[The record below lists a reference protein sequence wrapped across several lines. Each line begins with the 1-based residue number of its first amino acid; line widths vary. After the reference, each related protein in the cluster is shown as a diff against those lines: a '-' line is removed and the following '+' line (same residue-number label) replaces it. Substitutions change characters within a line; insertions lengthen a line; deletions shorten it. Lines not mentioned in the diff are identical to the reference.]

1 MVAAIDKNSRANRKK
16 ENIIKHRY
24 RSLPRSRCPLSRF
37 LYANSSPKPSDSACL
52 SNKEGTQTKP
62 VDPSRNTQFAPG
74 LNPPVPECS
83 SIRNVP
89 NPLPT
94 SPGCSYFPRLPTSPS
109 FLLLPASYFT
119 RLPTSPLDCSFLF
132 SRVAGGRLVGGCD
145 VLTYFPVLA
154 LVRWD
159 VYLLTTN
166 RPPQGGAQNFP
177 TPAARTRPT
186 PTNSVC
192 HKFCSRFSGTRAVF
206 PNQRGG
212 NTEHGNTEHGTHP

>member
-1 MVAAIDKNSRANRKK
+1 MFGFRGHAKFDVPSPTSRLWPPA
-16 ENIIKHRY
+16 
-24 RSLPRSRCPLSRF
+24 
-37 LYANSSPKPSDSACL
+37 SAVNHGSQAC
-52 SNKEGTQTKP
+52 
-62 VDPSRNTQFAPG
+62 PG
-74 LNPPVPECS
+74 LVH
-83 SIRNVP
+83 
-89 NPLPT
+89 
-94 SPGCSYFPRLPTSPS
+94 
-109 FLLLPASYFT
+109 LLLCVSQRGLLQF
-119 RLPTSPLDCSFLF
+119 SPLCKDRSWAESMSSGAVCVAGKGQASQNFGASDTPVCFSQAASRRLGCSFLF

-186 PTNSVC
+186 PTNPVC
-192 HKFCSRFSGTRAVF
+192 HKLCSGFSGTRAVF

>member
-1 MVAAIDKNSRANRKK
+1 MTYKYNNMHRPAIQALDARRILHAAVLLRAFKKLKNA
-16 ENIIKHRY
+16 
-24 RSLPRSRCPLSRF
+24 
-37 LYANSSPKPSDSACL
+37 
-52 SNKEGTQTKP
+52 Q
-62 VDPSRNTQFAPG
+62 Q
-74 LNPPVPECS
+74 
-83 SIRNVP
+83 
-89 NPLPT
+89 
-94 SPGCSYFPRLPTSPS
+94 
-109 FLLLPASYFT
+109 
-119 RLPTSPLDCSFLF
+119 DCSFLF

-166 RPPQGGAQNFP
+166 RPPQGGAQNVP

-186 PTNSVC
+186 PTNYVC
-192 HKFCSRFSGTRAVF
+192 HKLCSGFSGTRAVF